1 MNIQIAVAR
10 WRRADTNTFICQTDM
25 HRVGICRGVNS
36 DRLDAQFLTGSEHAK
51 SDFATIGYEDLL
63 KHALA
68 ASSGFVK

>member
-1 MNIQIAVAR
+1 
-10 WRRADTNTFICQTDM
+10 M